1 MSSTAQKL
9 LAGSGL
15 RTVALL
21 ASGGVAFLLLPFLV
35 HHLGDRQYGL
45 WALVGTFVGYYG
57 MLDLGLTSSVC
68 QYISTAIGR
77 EDWVE
82 CNRVFNSALRI
93 HSLLGGAVLLLTLL
107 CAFLAPVFTH
117 SAQDASLFWKVIV
130 LLGLSMAV
138 SFPIRSYVGLLYAA
152 LHFDLVAWVNLVTLA
167 LRTAAIVWAVDLGYG
182 LLGLAAATAASGI
195 FSSIAIVWIV
205 HRKFSWIHVRAASLD
220 RATTKS
226 LFSYSFYLFMVDI
239 ADQLRF
245 QLDPVIITAFIGLA
259 AVTHYRIASVLTDY
273 YMRIMISTVTV
284 VQPLFSRLYGAGE
297 LTRIRESFLFATK
310 ISVCLAS
317 FLCFA
322 LIAWGRPLI
331 LRWMGPGYIDAY
343 SPLVVLALAMLMDL
357 WQVPAGNFLNA
368 IFKHRSFA
376 VLTLGEGILNLAVS
390 LALVRRYG
398 ILGVALGTLVAAVL
412 VRIIAQ
418 PWWLCKVG
426 GIPYTKYVSHV
437 SRNVLVCACVIC
449 LCFVAAV
456 WGLRP
461 SYPYL
466 FCSALG
472 ATLTYAIGSWFF
484 IFGPDERRTFRAALA
499 KHHIPV
505 SKTVPSIS

>member
-1 MSSTAQKL
+1 ML
-9 LAGSGL
+9 
-15 RTVALL
+15 VAT
-21 ASGGVAFLLLPFLV
+21 GGVAFFLLPFLV

-68 QYISTAIGR
+68 QYISIGIGR
-77 EDWVE
+77 EDWDE

-93 HSLLGGAVLLLTLL
+93 HSLLGCAVLLLTLI
-107 CAFLAPVFTH
+107 CALLTPLFTH

-130 LLGLSMAV
+130 LLGVSMAV
-138 SFPIRSYVGLLYAA
+138 SFPTKSYIGLLYAVF
-152 LHFDLVAWVNLVTLA
+152 HFDLVSWVNLAALA
-167 LRTAAIVWAVDLGYG
+167 LRTVAIVWAVESGYG
-182 LLGLAAATAASGI
+182 LMGLAVATAAAGI
-195 FSSIAIVWIV
+195 FTSVAIVYLV
-205 HRKFSWIHVRAASLD
+205 HRKFPWVRVRAASLE
-220 RATTKS
+220 RATAKS
-226 LFSYSFYLFMVDI
+226 LFSYSIYLFMVDV

-245 QLDPVIITAFIGLA
+245 QLDPIVITAFIGLG

-273 YMRIMISTVTV
+273 YFRIMISTVAV

-297 LTRIRESFLFATK
+297 QTKIRESFLLATK

-317 FLCFA
+317 FLFFG
-322 LIAWGRPLI
+322 LVAWGKPLI
-331 LRWMGPGYIDAY
+331 LRWMGPRYMDAY
-343 SPLVVLALAMLMDL
+343 GPLVVLAAALLMDL

-376 VLTLGEGILNLAVS
+376 VLTLAEGFVNLAVS

-418 PWWLCKVG
+418 PWWLSRVG
-426 GIPYTKYVSHV
+426 GIPYTKYINHILS
-437 SRNVLVCACVIC
+437 NAFTCGCVIG
-449 LCFVAAV
+449 LCFAIVV

-466 FCSALG
+466 FISALG
-472 ATLTYAIGSWFF
+472 ATLIYAVGSWRFVF
-484 IFGPDERRTFRAALA
+484 TADERSLFRATLVQRR
-499 KHHIPV
+499 V
-505 SKTVPSIS
+505 SQGPKSVPSVS